1 MYRLVA
7 LFTALLMVCWIGS
20 AVQADEGL
28 VGKWK
33 IESGVKNGTKIE
45 GKDVEKVAIEVTKD
59 KITLSDK
66 RMENENKFVI
76 SYKTKEGK
84 PNSIEMTIIDGPV
97 KDISAK
103 GIYELKGDT
112 LKLCYNANPGADAP
126 TAFESKA
133 DSMVFL
139 WILKKVK

>member
-1 MYRLVA
+1 MSRWSSVLAA
-7 LFTALLMVCWIGS
+7 LALCCWLGG
-20 AVQADEGL
+20 AAQADDL
-28 VGKWK
+28 SGKWK
-33 IESGVKNGTKIE
+33 IESGVKNGNKIE
-45 GKDVEKVAIEVTKD
+45 AKDVEKVDIEVTKD

-66 RMENENKFVI
+66 RMENENKFVMT
-76 SYKTKEGK
+76 YKTKEGK

-112 LKLCYNANPGADAP
+112 LRLCYSANPGSDAP

-133 DSMVFL
+133 DSQVFL
-139 WILKKVK
+139 WTLKKVK

>member
-1 MYRLVA
+1 MLRWSSMLAALV
-7 LFTALLMVCWIGS
+7 MVGWLAI
-20 AVQADEGL
+20 AARADDLTGTWKLEG
-28 VGKWK
+28 G
-33 IESGVKNGTKIE
+33 IKNGNKIDAKE
-45 GKDVEKVAIEVTKD
+45 LEKVGVEATKD
-59 KITLSDK
+59 KITLTDK
-66 RMENENKFVI
+66 RMESENKFVI

-112 LKLCYNANPGADAP
+112 LKLCYSANPGADAP

-133 DSMVFL
+133 DSQVFL
-139 WILKKVK
+139 WTLKKVK